1 MTQAILTN
9 TEYIRVD
16 SSEGMHVMGLL
27 GCHVSIAG
35 GVQNAPIRGHE
46 LGCEAIQIF
55 TRNPNQWKA
64 KALTEEQIQ
73 GFKAGIKTYN
83 IQAAM
88 THSIYLIN
96 LASYD
101 RSIRKRSE
109 RAFLK
114 EMDRSEELG
123 IPFLVFHPG
132 SFRESTEKKGIRRLA
147 SSLQRLLNQR
157 LEQSLVLLIENTS
170 GAGSLLGSSFEQ
182 IAEIRDRIGMPNRVK
197 VCFDTSHAFAAGYDL
212 SSPEGFEEVMDQFDA
227 IIGLEQLQAFH
238 INDSLTQLGSHVD
251 RHENIGYGQIGTAT
265 FERLVNDRR
274 FQLHPMTLETP
285 GGDEWFQKN
294 LQLLFKLRQ

>member
-1 MTQAILTN
+1 
-9 TEYIRVD
+9 
-16 SSEGMHVMGLL
+16 MGLL

-35 GVQNAPIRGHE
+35 GVQNAPINGYK

-55 TRNPNQWKA
+55 TRNPNRWKS

-73 GFKAGIKTYN
+73 GFKAGIKKYN
-83 IQAAM
+83 IQVAM

-96 LASYD
+96 LASGD
-101 RSIRKRSE
+101 RSLRKRSE
-109 RAFLK
+109 RAFLN
-114 EMDRSEELG
+114 EMDRSEALG

-132 SFRESTEKKGIRRLA
+132 SFRESTEKKGIRRLV

-157 LEQSLVLLIENTS
+157 SEQSLVLLIENTVGS
-170 GAGSLLGSSFEQ
+170 GSLLGGKFEQ
-182 IAEIRDRIGMPNRVK
+182 IAEIREQIGMPKRVK

-212 SSPEGFEEVMDQFDA
+212 RTPEGFDEVMDQFDTT
-227 IIGLEQLQAFH
+227 IGLEQLQAFH
-238 INDSLTQLGSHVD
+238 LNDSLTELGSRRD
-251 RHENIGYGQIGTAT
+251 RHENIGYGQIGSAT
-265 FERLVNDRR
+265 FERLINDRR

-294 LQLLFKLRQ
+294 LQLLFKLRR

>member
-9 TEYIRVD
+9 TEYIKED
-16 SSEGMHVMGLL
+16 SSEGMQVMGLL

-35 GVQNAPIRGHE
+35 GVQNAPINGYN

-55 TRNPNQWKA
+55 TRNPNQWKS

-73 GFKAGIKTYN
+73 GFKAGIQKYN
-83 IQAAM
+83 IQVAM

-96 LASYD
+96 LASGN
-101 RSIRKRSE
+101 RSLRKRSE
-109 RAFLK
+109 RAFLN
-114 EMDRSEELG
+114 EMDRSEALG

-132 SFRESTEKKGIRRLA
+132 SFRESTEKKGIGRLV
-147 SSLQRLLNQR
+147 SSLQRLLDQR
-157 LEQSLVLLIENTS
+157 SEQSLVLLIENTV
-170 GAGSLLGSSFEQ
+170 GAGSLLGGNFEQ
-182 IAEIRDRIGMPNRVK
+182 IAEIREQIGMPNRVK

-212 SSPEGFEEVMDQFDA
+212 RTPEGFDEVMDQFDA
-227 IIGLEQLQAFH
+227 TIGLEQLQAFH
-238 INDSLTQLGSHVD
+238 LNDSLTELGSRRD
-251 RHENIGYGQIGTAT
+251 RHENIGYGQIGTAP

-274 FQLHPMTLETP
+274 FQFHPMTLETP

-294 LQLLFKLRQ
+294 LQLLFKLRR

>member
-1 MTQAILTN
+1 MAQAILTN
-9 TEYIRVD
+9 TEYIRVE
-16 SSEGMHVMGLL
+16 SSEGMHLMGLL

-55 TRNPNQWKA
+55 TRNPSQWKA
-64 KALTEEQIQ
+64 KALTDEQIQ

-83 IQAAM
+83 IQAVM
-88 THSIYLIN
+88 THSNYLIN

-101 RSIRKRSE
+101 QSLRKRSE

-114 EMDRSEELG
+114 EMDWSEVLG

-132 SFRESTEKKGIRRLA
+132 SFRESTERKGIRRLVI
-147 SSLQRLLNQR
+147 SLQRLLNQR

-170 GAGSLLGSSFEQ
+170 GAGSLLGASFEQ
-182 IAEIRDRIGMPNRVK
+182 IAEIRERIGMPNRVK

-212 SSPEGFEEVMDQFDA
+212 SSPKGFEEVLDQFDE

-238 INDSLTQLGSHVD
+238 LNDSLTPLGSRRD
-251 RHENIGYGQIGTAT
+251 RHENIGHGQIGTAP
-265 FERLVNDRR
+265 FEWLINDQR

-294 LQLLFKLRQ
+294 LQLLYKLRK